1 MTACRPPR
9 GGREGPGAGRPSEG
23 FPGEVEHE
31 RTGAG
36 IRRDPFDETEA
47 RRERE
52 NGQDERRADDGNDLL
67 DALLTRPRGLDMGRD
82 GRAAGRTTP
91 PGLAH
96 EGRSAGW
103 TIYLKANRHPRD
115 CTGCRPSGKGSRRCR
130 LGSAREAF
138 ASIS

>member
-9 GGREGPGAGRPSEG
+9 GGCEGPGAGRPSEG
-23 FPGEVEHE
+23 LPCEVEHE

-52 NGQDERRADDGNDLL
+52 NGQDERRADDGNDLP

-82 GRAAGRTTP
+82 GRAAGRTAP
-91 PGLAH
+91 RGVAH
-96 EGRSAGW
+96 AERSA
-103 TIYLKANRHPRD
+103 A
-115 CTGCRPSGKGSRRCR
+115 CTSERQ
-130 LGSAREAF
+130 
-138 ASIS
+138 